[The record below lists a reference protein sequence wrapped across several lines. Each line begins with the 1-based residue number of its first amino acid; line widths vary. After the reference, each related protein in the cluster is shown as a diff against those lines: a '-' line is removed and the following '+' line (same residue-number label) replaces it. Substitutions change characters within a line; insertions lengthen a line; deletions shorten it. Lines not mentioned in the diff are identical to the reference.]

1 MCQFWQFESA
11 WSGYTSLKGFNSF
24 STSLSNGGGPG
35 DEQREEGRPVLS
47 WPSDRLART
56 SPLNKS
62 DEDDYC
68 DDDDD
73 HCDDDDEYCDDDD
86 DYCDDEE
93 GYCDDEDEYCDE
105 NEGVVKVVMIAW

>member
-62 DEDDYC
+62 DEDDCC
-68 DDDDD
+68 DDEDEYR
-73 HCDDDDEYCDDDD
+73 DDDDEYCDDDEGD
-86 DYCDDEE
+86 VKGCDDS
-93 GYCDDEDEYCDE
+93 
-105 NEGVVKVVMIAW
+105 VAASSSALIISF